1 MTPRTRLVQRHSDN
15 MLLVHVVWATAKRAP
30 MLAPGADAF
39 LAEILHRKAHEA
51 GAALVA
57 CGNASDHVHVLVRY
71 PSTVTVASVAQRLK
85 GASSYEWNARRRAP
99 HLSWQAGSWAA
110 SLSPSHLAAAM
121 RYVERQRLHHDRG
134 APPEAWEVGTLARPT
149 LQERPCDASGGADA
163 ARLVQT

>member
-1 MTPRTRLVQRHSDN
+1 
-15 MLLVHVVWATAKRAP
+15 
-30 MLAPGADAF
+30 
-39 LAEILHRKAHEA
+39 EILHRKAHEA

-149 LQERPCDASGGADA
+149 
-163 ARLVQT
+163 